1 MSRAVGAWG
10 LTVVLLLWAAA
21 PAHADR
27 RFQATLVSTQE
38 VPATASSAR
47 GLGTVVLN
55 ATETQITVN
64 LSFSG
69 LSTSP
74 IAAHVH
80 GSAAVGSNAGILF
93 DFSAALPAA
102 TSGSIATQTF
112 AISGAQVAELKAGRF
127 YFNIHTATY
136 GGGEIRGQ
144 ILTAPAQIFAATL
157 LGSEQVPPTTSSA
170 TGTGKVFLNAAE
182 NQIIISLTFSGLTSD
197 ATGAHIHG
205 PASPGANAG
214 ILFDFSGAVPPT
226 TSNTIVPQ
234 TFSITPDQVAQLKAG
249 QFYFNIHTATF
260 GNGEIRG
267 QILTPPTQKFGST
280 LDGYQVVPL
289 VTSPATS
296 TGTVLLSA
304 AEDRITVTLGYSR
317 LTSAPTAAHIHGPAG
332 AGTNAGVLFDL
343 SSRLPPD
350 NRETTIEQIFT
361 ITPAQ
366 VVQLKEGQLYLDVH
380 SSNYANGEIRGQVLQ
395 VPSRK
400 FEAALTGF
408 QVSPP
413 TFSPGTGKALILMNP
428 TEDQITVDAEF
439 GGLLNVATAAR
450 LEHFPFGFLLFPL
463 DGLEMATHGVVAEQ
477 SFALTPQQAALL
489 KSREFRIAIPTISF
503 PGGEIGGV
511 FHPNPT
517 LTIQKGGHVN
527 GTIVSSPA
535 GIVCGGDCAETF
547 ERFDATGAPLVVTLT
562 AQPSPPG
569 IAFRGWSGGRG
580 QCTGTDPC
588 VVTFGA
594 GVGANDDQILIATFA
609 PTSFLFT
616 DETLIA
622 GATTVKAAHI
632 SELRAAV
639 NTLRIRYGLPTF
651 AFADPT
657 LAPSATPIQALH
669 IGELRTALNAVYVH
683 LWPFFSPP
691 PSYTDPAI
699 AAGTGIKRIHI
710 VELRNAVRALE

>member
-1 MSRAVGAWG
+1 

-21 PAHADR
+21 PAHADQ
-27 RFQATLVSTQE
+27 RFLATLASTQE
-38 VPATASSAR
+38 VPATASPAR
-47 GLGTVVLN
+47 GSGTVVLN
-55 ATETQITVN
+55 AAETQITVS

-69 LSTSP
+69 LSANP
-74 IAAHVH
+74 VGAHIH
-80 GSAAVGSNAGILF
+80 GSAGVGSNASILF
-93 DFSAALPAA
+93 DFSGALPAA
-102 TSGSIATQTF
+102 TSGSIAPQTF
-112 AISGAQVAELKAGRF
+112 ALSGAQVADLKAGRF

-182 NQIIISLTFSGLTSD
+182 SQITISLTFAGLTGD
-197 ATGAHIHG
+197 ALGAHIHG
-205 PASPGANAG
+205 PASSGANAG
-214 ILFDFSGAVPPT
+214 ILFDFSSAVPHVPGG
-226 TSNTIVPQ
+226 TILPQ
-234 TFSITPDQVAQLKAG
+234 TFSIAPEQVAQLKAG
-249 QFYFNIHTATF
+249 QFYFDIHTATF

-267 QILTPPTQKFGST
+267 QLLTAPTQKFSST
-280 LDGYQVVPL
+280 LNGYQVVPL

-304 AEDRITVTLGYSR
+304 AEDRITVTLSYSG
-317 LTSAPTAAHIHGPAG
+317 LTGAATAAHIHGPAG
-332 AGTNAGVLFDL
+332 AGANAGVLFDL
-343 SSRLPPD
+343 SSSLPI
-350 NRETTIEQIFT
+350 NNGGATEQTLTIA
-361 ITPAQ
+361 PAQ
-366 VVQLKEGQLYLDVH
+366 VVQLKAGQLYLDVH
-380 SSNYANGEIRGQVLQ
+380 SSNYPNGEIRGQVLP
-395 VPSRK
+395 VPPRK

-428 TEDQITVDAEF
+428 TEDQITVNAEF

-450 LEHFPFGFLLFPL
+450 LEHFPFGFPLFPL
-463 DGLEMATHGVVAEQ
+463 DGLEAATHGIVAEQ

-489 KSREFRIAIPTISF
+489 KGREFRIAIPTLSF

-511 FHPNPT
+511 FHPHPT
-517 LTIQKGGHVN
+517 LTIQKRGHAS
-527 GTIVSSPA
+527 GTIISSPA

-569 IAFRGWSGGRG
+569 VAFRGWSGGQG

-588 VVTFGA
+588 VVTFHA
-594 GVGANDDQILIATFA
+594 GVGSNDDQVLIATFE

-616 DETLIA
+616 DETLSA
-622 GATTVKAAHI
+622 GVTTVKAAHI
-632 SELRAAV
+632 VELRAAV
-639 NTLRIRYGLPTF
+639 NMMRTANGLPAF
-651 AFADPT
+651 AFTDPT
-657 LAPSATPIQALH
+657 LTVPATPIRALH
-669 IGELRTALNAVYVH
+669 IAELRTALNAVYVR
-683 LWPFFSPP
+683 LYPVGPLPP
-691 PSYTDPAI
+691 YTDPAL
-699 AAGTGIKRIHI
+699 AAGTVIKRIHI